1 MADYYELKFKCPECE
16 QFAEIDIVHHN
27 TTYRETFIMD
37 SGGDAEYLES
47 EVVDYGD
54 NSTYHCS
61 RCGAL
66 LPKQAQESW
75 DELTE
80 WLKRR
85 PENLDRIMEN
95 L

>member
-1 MADYYELKFKCPECE
+1 MSDCYKLKFKCPECE
-16 QFAEIDIVHHN
+16 QFAEIDIIHQNV
-27 TTYRETFIMD
+27 TYSQTFTMD
-37 SGGDAEYLES
+37 SDGYVEFLEEAALDNGDYS
-47 EVVDYGD
+47 
-54 NSTYHCS
+54 SYHCS

-75 DELTE
+75 EALTE